1 MAEEL
6 QSARKVVGERV
17 RERREAA
24 GLTQAELARRV
35 YVSRQTVN
43 NWETGRTL
51 IDVQSLT
58 LVATELGT
66 SASELLGEHGL
77 EAVRA
82 EADSRHEL
90 VRLLLRAALAY
101 AVFFVATVASLYA
114 NWLLD
119 WDTSTGR
126 GLYLLA
132 LSLRL
137 FACLWSGA
145 CATRVTRYMREHDLA
160 DATRLWAFLE
170 GRDTEDALPG
180 DFLYRTFLPMWR
192 FWVSLAAIVL
202 LLLLCL
208 PVMPL
213 A

>member
-6 QSARKVVGERV
+6 QSARQVVGERV
-17 RERREAA
+17 RERREVA
-24 GLTQAELARRV
+24 GLTQAELAQRI

-43 NWETGRTL
+43 NWETGKTL

-58 LVATELGT
+58 LVASELGT

-77 EAVRA
+77 KAVRA
-82 EADSRHEL
+82 EAESRHEL

-101 AVFFVATVASLYA
+101 AVFFVATVAFFYA
-114 NWLLD
+114 TWLLD

-132 LSLRL
+132 TFLRL
-137 FACLWSGA
+137 FACFWSGA
-145 CATRVTRYMREHDLA
+145 CDARVTRYMREHDLA

-170 GRDTEDALPG
+170 GRDPEDALPN

-208 PVMPL
+208 PTMPF

>member
-6 QSARKVVGERV
+6 QSARQVVGERV
-17 RERREAA
+17 RERREVA
-24 GLTQAELARRV
+24 GLTQAELAQRI

-43 NWETGRTL
+43 NWETGKTL

-58 LVATELGT
+58 LVASELGT

-82 EADSRHEL
+82 EAKSRHEL

-101 AVFFVATVASLYA
+101 AIFFIATVADLYA
-114 NWLLD
+114 TWLLD

-132 LSLRL
+132 SFLRL
-137 FACLWSGA
+137 FACFWSGA
-145 CATRVTRYMREHDLA
+145 CDARVTRYMREHDLA

-170 GRDTEDALPG
+170 GRDPEDALPN

-208 PVMPL
+208 PTTPF

>member
-6 QSARKVVGERV
+6 QSARQVVGGRV
-17 RERREAA
+17 RDRREAA

>member
-6 QSARKVVGERV
+6 QSARQVVGERV
-17 RERREAA
+17 RERREAS
-24 GLTQAELARRV
+24 GLTQAELAQRI

-43 NWETGRTL
+43 NWETGKTL

-58 LVATELGT
+58 LVAGELGT

-82 EADSRHEL
+82 EAESRHEL
-90 VRLLLRAALAY
+90 IRLLLRAALAY
-101 AVFFVATVASLYA
+101 AIFFIATVADLYA
-114 NWLLD
+114 SWLLD

-126 GLYLLA
+126 GLYLLT
-132 LSLRL
+132 SFLRL
-137 FACLWSGA
+137 LACFWNGA
-145 CATRVTRYMREHDLA
+145 CDARIIRYMREHDLA

-170 GRDTEDALPG
+170 GRDPEDALPN
-180 DFLYRTFLPMWR
+180 DFLYRTFLPRWR
-192 FWVSLAAIVL
+192 FWVSLADIVL

-208 PVMPL
+208 PTMPF

>member
-1 MAEEL
+1 MAAEL
-6 QSARKVVGERV
+6 QSARQVVGERV

-43 NWETGRTL
+43 KWETGKTL
-51 IDVQSLT
+51 IDVQSLA
-58 LVATELGT
+58 LVADELGT
-66 SASELLGEHGL
+66 SASELLGEHGTS
-77 EAVRA
+77 AVRA
-82 EADSRHEL
+82 EAESRHEL

-101 AVFFVATVASLYA
+101 AVFFVATMAYIYA
-114 NWLLD
+114 IWLLD
-119 WDTSTGR
+119 ASTATGR
-126 GLYLLA
+126 GLLYLL
-132 LSLRL
+132 SFLRL
-137 FACLWSGA
+137 LACFWNGA
-145 CATRVTRYMREHDLA
+145 CDARVTRFMREHDLA

-170 GRDTEDALPG
+170 GRDPADALPD

-208 PVMPL
+208 PALV
-213 A
+213 AA

>member
-6 QSARKVVGERV
+6 QSARQIVGERV
-17 RERREAA
+17 RERRETA

-58 LVATELGT
+58 LVADELGT

-82 EADSRHEL
+82 EAESRHEL
-90 VRLLLRAALAY
+90 VRLLLRAAFAY
-101 AVFFVATVASLYA
+101 AVFFIATVAFLYVE
-114 NWLLD
+114 LLE

-132 LSLRL
+132 MSLRL
-137 FACLWSGA
+137 LACFWSGA
-145 CATRVTRYMREHDLA
+145 CDARVTRYMREHDLA

-170 GRDTEDALPG
+170 GRNPEDALPN

-192 FWVSLAAIVL
+192 FWVSLAAVVL

-208 PVMPL
+208 PVMTF